1 MTLRPGAVVT
11 VDIERPAVGGRMIA
25 RADGR
30 VLLVR
35 GAIPGERVDVRIERV
50 QRQVAW
56 ADTIEVRE
64 ASPDR
69 VAVPPGLACGGQ
81 VLAHVAAERQRALKT
96 DMLADA
102 LRRQGR
108 ITLDAPIDVL
118 SGPADGYRMRARLHQ
133 RHGALGFFDE
143 GSHRLCDVAA
153 SRQLL
158 PGSVEAVTGLAAAL
172 AGAVPDLDAEIEWAE
187 DVSGATRAAHV
198 SVARARDVRA
208 LSGMAP
214 AVGVSGLSVAVA
226 GDPRAPVHRVW
237 GTTRLVDHLRVGAG
251 AVVVAHDARAF
262 FQGNRHLLQGLVD
275 EVLGALDGPV
285 LDLYAGVGLFAL
297 AAAAAGH
304 EVTAVEGDAV
314 SAADLAHNA
323 AASPRLTAVHA
334 TVEAH
339 LADGRGVLQT
349 VVVDPPRTG
358 LSSDALIALLARAP
372 ARIVYVSCD
381 PATLARDLRRCL
393 DAGYRLAGVRG
404 FDLFPRTG
412 HVEAVVRLAR

>member
-35 GAIPGERVDVRIERV
+35 GAIPGERVDARIEHV
-50 QRQVAW
+50 QRQVVW
-56 ADTIEVRE
+56 ADTVEVRT

-81 VLAHVAAERQRALKT
+81 VLAHVAAARQRALKAE
-96 DMLADA
+96 MLADA

-108 ITLDAPIDVL
+108 IALDAPIDVL
-118 SGPADGYRMRARLHQ
+118 SGPADGYRMRARLHL

-158 PGSVEAVTGLAAAL
+158 SAGVEAVTGLAAAL
-172 AGAVPDLDAEIEWAE
+172 AGAIPDLDAEIEWAE
-187 DVSGATRAAHV
+187 DVPGVTRVAHV

-208 LSGMAP
+208 LSGLAP
-214 AVGVSGLSVAVA
+214 AAGVSGLSVAAA
-226 GDPRAPVHRVW
+226 GDPRAPVRRAW
-237 GTTRLVDHLRVGAG
+237 GTTRVVDHVRVGTA
-251 AVVVAHDARAF
+251 AAVVAHDARAF
-262 FQGNRHLLQGLVD
+262 FQGNRYLLQALVD

-297 AAAAAGH
+297 AAASAGH
-304 EVTAVEGDAV
+304 DVTAVEGDDV

-323 AASPRLTAVHA
+323 AASTRVTAVHA
-334 TVEAH
+334 TVEGH
-339 LADGRGVLQT
+339 LAGGRGALQT
-349 VVVDPPRTG
+349 VVVDPPRSG
-358 LSSDALIALLARAP
+358 LSSDALTALLARAP

-381 PATLARDLRRCL
+381 PATLARDLRGCL
-393 DAGYRLAGVRG
+393 DAGYRLEGVRG